1 MEEEALL
8 EIEDL
13 NLSFDTYGGEIR
25 AIRGVN
31 LSLRKGEILG
41 LVGESG
47 SGKSTLA
54 KAIIGVLPKQNTRI
68 KKGRIWYKGLNLAGE
83 KERVLRR
90 VRGRG
95 ISMIFQDPMTSLNP
109 TMTVGNQIMEAVKTH
124 QKLPSTEAKEK
135 VLQLLQRVGIKD
147 ASLRMKQY
155 PHQFSGGMRQ
165 RAMIAIAL
173 ACKPDIL
180 LADEPTTALDVTVQ
194 AQIIELL
201 KDIQKENGMSIIFIS
216 HDLGVI
222 ANVAD
227 RVAVMYA
234 GKIVEIGTSTDIFY
248 HSKHPYSWGLL
259 SATPSL
265 ETTGDVLYTIPG
277 TPPNLQQSIQGDAF
291 APRNKYAMK
300 IDQIKQPPMFRV
312 SDTHFAATWLL
323 HPEAPAVDA
332 PKEIRMRGKQAE
344 SKRRFENKEDE
355 KIRHTDKVMLEVSHL
370 KKSFSNGGS
379 LLHAVDDLSLKLYQ
393 GETFGL
399 VGESGCG
406 KSTLGRTIMGLYKAS
421 GGTIRL
427 EDQSMGTHYGR
438 QMKRE
443 FHQKVQ
449 MIFQDP
455 YSSLDPHLMI
465 GQIVAEGIILNDL
478 AKNKK
483 DLEQQVAELLTT
495 VGLDPNFAWRYPYE
509 LSGGQRQR
517 VGIAR
522 ALAVQP
528 ELIIADEPISAL
540 DVSIQAQIV
549 NLLKKLQ
556 KERGLTL
563 LFIAHDLSMVKYIS
577 DRIGVMYAGKIVELA
592 QADDL
597 YHCPLHPYTEA
608 LISAI
613 PQADPLRE
621 QHKKR
626 LIFQPDRQK
635 TGAASKKRLRQ
646 IIPGHFVSCD
656 ESEVSVLKDKYE
668 RLTQSKIRG

>member
-1 MEEEALL
+1 MEGKALL

-13 NLSFDTYGGEIR
+13 HLSFDTYGGEIR

-54 KAIIGVLPKQNTRI
+54 KAIIGLLPKNNTRI
-68 KKGRIWYKGLNLAGE
+68 KKGRIRYKGLDLARA
-83 KERVLRR
+83 KEHVLQS

-109 TMTVGNQIMEAVKTH
+109 TMKVGNQIMEAVKAH
-124 QKLPSTEAKEK
+124 QNHSGTEAKERA
-135 VLQLLQRVGIKD
+135 LQLLQRVGIKD
-147 ASLRMKQY
+147 ADLRMKQY

-234 GKIVEIGTSTDIFY
+234 GKIVEIGTSADIFY
-248 HSKHPYSWGLL
+248 HSRHPYSWGLL

-277 TPPNLQQSIQGDAF
+277 SPPNLQQPIQGDAF

-300 IDQIKQPPMFRV
+300 IDQVKQPPMFRV

-323 HPEAPAVDA
+323 HPEAPSVDV
-332 PKEIRMRGKQAE
+332 PEEIRMRRQQAG
-344 SKRRFENKEDE
+344 SKRRFEHKEAE
-355 KIRHTDKVMLEVSHL
+355 NIKHSGKVMLEVSHL
-370 KKSFSNGGS
+370 KKTFLNGRS
-379 LLHAVDDLSLKLYQ
+379 PLNAVDDLSLKLYQ

-406 KSTLGRTIMGLYKAS
+406 KSTLGRTIMGIYKAS
-421 GGTIRL
+421 GGAIRL
-427 EDQSMGTHYGR
+427 EDQSIGNHHGK
-438 QMKRE
+438 QMKRA

-455 YSSLDPHLMI
+455 YSSLDPHLII
-465 GQIVAEGIILNDL
+465 GQIVAEGIVLNNL
-478 AKNKK
+478 AKSKE

-495 VGLDPNFAWRYPYE
+495 VGLEPGFARRYPYE

-522 ALAVQP
+522 ALAVKP

-592 QADDL
+592 PADDL
-597 YHCPLHPYTEA
+597 YQCPLHPYTKA

-635 TGAASKKRLRQ
+635 TGEAAKKRLRQ

>member
-1 MEEEALL
+1 
-8 EIEDL
+8 
-13 NLSFDTYGGEIR
+13 
-25 AIRGVN
+25 
-31 LSLRKGEILG
+31 
-41 LVGESG
+41 
-47 SGKSTLA
+47 
-54 KAIIGVLPKQNTRI
+54 
-68 KKGRIWYKGLNLAGE
+68 
-83 KERVLRR
+83 
-90 VRGRG
+90 
-95 ISMIFQDPMTSLNP
+95 
-109 TMTVGNQIMEAVKTH
+109 
-124 QKLPSTEAKEK
+124 
-135 VLQLLQRVGIKD
+135 
-147 ASLRMKQY
+147 
-155 PHQFSGGMRQ
+155 
-165 RAMIAIAL
+165 
-173 ACKPDIL
+173 
-180 LADEPTTALDVTVQ
+180 
-194 AQIIELL
+194 
-201 KDIQKENGMSIIFIS
+201 
-216 HDLGVI
+216 
-222 ANVAD
+222 
-227 RVAVMYA
+227 
-234 GKIVEIGTSTDIFY
+234 
-248 HSKHPYSWGLL
+248 
-259 SATPSL
+259 
-265 ETTGDVLYTIPG
+265 
-277 TPPNLQQSIQGDAF
+277 
-291 APRNKYAMK
+291 
-300 IDQIKQPPMFRV
+300 
-312 SDTHFAATWLL
+312 
-323 HPEAPAVDA
+323 
-332 PKEIRMRGKQAE
+332 MRGKQAE

-355 KIRHTDKVMLEVSHL
+355 KIRHTDKVMIEVSHL

-379 LLHAVDDLSLKLYQ
+379 LLHAVDDLSLKMYQ

-427 EDQSMGTHYGR
+427 EDQSMGTHYGK

-465 GQIVAEGIILNDL
+465 HQIIAEGIILNDL

-483 DLEQQVAELLTT
+483 DLDQQVAELLTT
-495 VGLDPNFAWRYPYE
+495 VGLDPNFAWCYPYE

-613 PQADPLRE
+613 PQAVPLRE
-621 QHKKR
+621 QHKKN
-626 LIFQPDRQK
+626 
-635 TGAASKKRLRQ
+635 
-646 IIPGHFVSCD
+646 
-656 ESEVSVLKDKYE
+656 
-668 RLTQSKIRG
+668 

>member
-1 MEEEALL
+1 MEEETLL
-8 EIEDL
+8 KVDDL
-13 NLSFDTYGGEIR
+13 HLSFGTYGGEIQ

-54 KAIIGVLPKQNTRI
+54 KAMIGLLSKKNTRI
-68 KKGRIWYKGLNLAGE
+68 KKGRIQYKGLDLVGA
-83 KERVLRR
+83 KEYVLRS
-90 VRGRG
+90 VRGRE

-109 TMTVGNQIMEAVKTH
+109 TMTVGKQIMEAVRTH
-124 QKLPSTEAKEK
+124 RKLPNHEAKEQA
-135 VLQLLQRVGIKD
+135 LQLLQRVGIED
-147 ASLRMKQY
+147 ADLRMKQY

-165 RAMIAIAL
+165 RVMIAIAL
-173 ACKPDIL
+173 ACQPDIL

-234 GKIVEIGTSTDIFY
+234 GKIVEIGTSTEVFY
-248 HSKHPYSWGLL
+248 NSKHPYTWGLL

-265 ETTGDVLYTIPG
+265 ETSGDELYTIPG
-277 TPPNLQQSIQGDAF
+277 APPNLQLPIQGDAF
-291 APRNKYAMK
+291 APRNNYAMK
-300 IDQIKQPPMFRV
+300 IDQLKQPPMFRV

-323 HPEAPAVDA
+323 HPKAPSVEV
-332 PKEIRMRGKQAE
+332 PMEIRRRGQQDDSE
-344 SKRRFENKEDE
+344 PFVENKRHK
-355 KIRHTDKVMLEVSHL
+355 KIKHTDKIMLEVNHL
-370 KKSFSNGGS
+370 KKYFSNGNS
-379 LLHAVDDLSLKLYQ
+379 QLRAVDDLSLKLYQ

-406 KSTLGRTIMGLYKAS
+406 KSTLGRTIMGIYKAS
-421 GGTIRL
+421 GGSIQL
-427 EDQSMGTHYGR
+427 EDQPFSDPHG
-438 QMKRE
+438 KRMRRA
-443 FHQKVQ
+443 FYQKVQ

-465 GQIVAEGIILNDL
+465 GQIVAEGIVLNGL

-483 DLEQQVAELLTT
+483 DLEKQVAELLTT
-495 VGLDPNFAWRYPYE
+495 VGLDPNFAQRYPYE

-522 ALAVQP
+522 ALAVHP
-528 ELIIADEPISAL
+528 KLIIADEPISAL

-549 NLLKKLQ
+549 NLLKRLQ

-577 DRIGVMYAGKIVELA
+577 DRIGVMHAGKIVELA

-597 YHCPLHPYTEA
+597 YHCPLHSYTAA
-608 LISAI
+608 LLSAI

-626 LIFQPDRQK
+626 LIFQQDQQK
-635 TGAASKKRLRQ
+635 AEEAAKKRLRQ
-646 IIPGHFVSCD
+646 IVPGHFVSCD
-656 ESEVSVLKDKYE
+656 ESEVSVLKEKYA
-668 RLTQSKIRG
+668 RLNKAGRLS